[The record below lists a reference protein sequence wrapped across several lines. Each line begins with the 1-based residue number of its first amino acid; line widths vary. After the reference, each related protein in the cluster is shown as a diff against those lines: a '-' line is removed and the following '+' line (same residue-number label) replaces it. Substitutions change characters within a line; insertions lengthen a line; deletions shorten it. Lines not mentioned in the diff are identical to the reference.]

1 MIIINKNEDL
11 NFSLLEISGQIETAE
26 AVEVTFWTTDPNF
39 SLKKN
44 KGNITSTYSIP
55 LSWNELNLMGR
66 GIMFVKVN
74 VGTFDV
80 NYNDFIYNKIL
91 ERQTEFYIMSDYTV
105 NDQNNLTEQV
115 AINTTDIH
123 NLKLTDMQI
132 SGDVETLKTDVDT
145 LKTDVDDLDTRVE
158 VLENENE
165 TNKTNIQANTDNIAT
180 VSGNVTALTSD
191 LEAVRSDL
199 NSLSGNT
206 YTKAETDAKIAAI
219 DVNVFEMV
227 TELPTENINP
237 NKIYLVPS
245 QTTGETNVYT
255 EYTYKNGAWEKLG
268 EYKADVDLSPYAFKA
283 DVEALSGT
291 VGDNERVTAEALYKL
306 NSGLTETK
314 NSLSGYATTAVTTA
328 LRNDV
333 DAISGTVSGLS
344 DTYYTK
350 VNDLT
355 IGKDE
360 ENNPMVKLDIR
371 SEGQIVKTVAA
382 DKGGFAVK
390 MATDGADE
398 HYNVG
403 GLGNDEMGVRKR
415 EYFEGDT
422 TTDEELGVWLNYY
435 DGLQLGRGLIRNATS
450 NYEEQQKVELTK
462 DNLVIRHNEWD
473 NNNELSLNR
482 EVKLETSGLTLDNFE
497 DGADEWINNITTV
510 NSEGFKVVDRANPSN
525 VLFGIDRNGV
535 DFYASEYTS
544 LGSAALPIHYRKE
557 WAELT
562 TRNEVG
568 IALDKKYDKVSGLT
582 FENSGITFVDQEGS
596 TTATTKYTNRGI
608 NLSVKNNGTEN
619 TLFNL
624 DFLDGTIEAG
634 DHGKIISEL
643 VDSAELDALRS
654 DMEEYVDEAISA
666 ATSGGSQADTTEIE
680 LATAAAL
687 NDLKGSKATYKWVR
701 DNYASKT
708 SIDDLQSQ
716 IDNSNANIQ
725 TLSGDVATNAANI
738 ETLLETKASKSY
750 VLETEKNT
758 ANVLCTINDRFDGIT
773 LKRISQTDYDK
784 TTKNPNTLYIIS

>member
-44 KGNITSTYSIP
+44 KTNITSTYSIP

-145 LKTDVDDLDTRVE
+145 LQTDVDDLDTRVE

-165 TNKTNIQANTDNIAT
+165 TNKANIQANTDNITT
-180 VSGNVTALTSD
+180 VSGNVTALTSG

-199 NSLSGNT
+199 NDLSGNT

-219 DVNVFEMV
+219 DVNVFEVV
-227 TELPTENINP
+227 TALPTENINP

-268 EYKADVDLSPYAFKA
+268 EYKADVDLSAYAFKA

-344 DTYYTK
+344 DTYYAK

-355 IGKDE
+355 LGLDE
-360 ENNPMVKLDIR
+360 ENKPIVKLDIKENGETYK
-371 SEGQIVKTVAA
+371 SLKA
-382 DKGGFAVK
+382 DQSGFVISYE
-390 MATDGADE
+390 TDGVDE
-398 HYNVG
+398 HYNEG
-403 GLGNDEMGVRKR
+403 WLGNDEIGLAKR

-422 TTDEELGVWLNYY
+422 TTDEALDVWLNHY
-435 DGLQLGRGLIRNATS
+435 DGLHFGRGLINNATH
-450 NYEEQQKVELTK
+450 NYEEQQNVELTR
-462 DNLVIRHNEWD
+462 DNLVITHNEWD

-482 EVKLETSGLTLDNFE
+482 EAKLETSGLTLDSFE

-544 LGSAALPIHYRKE
+544 LGSAALPIHYRKT

-568 IALDKKYDKVSGLT
+568 NALNKKYDKVSGLT
-582 FENSGITFVDQEGS
+582 LENSGITFVEQEGS
-596 TTATTKYTNRGI
+596 ATATTKYTNSGI
-608 NLSVKNNGTEN
+608 TLSVKDNGTVH

-624 DFLDGTIEAG
+624 NFIDGIIETG
-634 DHGKIISEL
+634 GHGKIISEL
-643 VDSAELDALRS
+643 VESPDLDSLRTE
-654 DMEEYVDEAISA
+654 MEEYVDEAISA
-666 ATSGGSQADTTEIE
+666 ATSGGSDTTEIE

-687 NDLKGSKATYKWVR
+687 NDLNGSKATYKWVR
-701 DNYASKT
+701 ENYASKT
-708 SIDDLQSQ
+708 VTDDLQSQ
-716 IDNSNANIQ
+716 IDESDANIQ
-725 TLSGDVATNAANI
+725 TLSGDVATNATNI
-738 ETLLETKASKSY
+738 ETKANKTY

-773 LKRISQTDYDK
+773 LKRISQTDYDAL
-784 TTKNPNTLYIIS
+784 TTKDPNTLYIIS

>member
-145 LKTDVDDLDTRVE
+145 LQTDVDDLDTRVE

-165 TNKTNIQANTDNIAT
+165 TNKTNIQANTDNITT
-180 VSGNVTALTSD
+180 VSGNVTALRSG
-191 LEAVRSDL
+191 LEAVISDL
-199 NSLSGNT
+199 NDLSGNT

-219 DVNVFEMV
+219 DVNVFEVV
-227 TELPTENINP
+227 TTLPTENINP

-245 QTTGETNVYT
+245 ETTGESNIYT

-268 EYKADVDLSPYAFKA
+268 EYKADVDLSAYAFKA

-291 VGDNERVTAEALYKL
+291 VGENERVTAEALYKL

-360 ENNPMVKLDIR
+360 ENEPMVKLGIR
-371 SEGQIVKTVAA
+371 SEGQIVKTVTA
-382 DKGGFAVK
+382 DQFGFGVN
-390 MATDGADE
+390 MATDGVDE
-398 HYNVG
+398 HYEEG
-403 GLGNDEMGVRKR
+403 WLGNDEVLLHKR
-415 EYFEGDT
+415 DYAYENDT
-422 TTDEELGVWLNYY
+422 TVDEEKFYALNIY
-435 DGLQLGRGLIRNATS
+435 DGLDLRNELIDNATGDFKK
-450 NYEEQQKVELTK
+450 EQAAGLTK
-462 DNLVIRHNEWD
+462 GKLAIRHNEWD

-482 EVKLETSGLTLDNFE
+482 EAKLETSGLTLDNFE

-510 NSEGFKVVDRANPSN
+510 NNEGFKVVDRANPSN

-544 LGSAALPIHYRKE
+544 LGSAALPIHYRKT

-582 FENSGITFVDQEGS
+582 FENSGITFVEQDGS
-596 TTATTKYTNRGI
+596 TTATAKYTNKGI
-608 NLSVKNNGTEN
+608 NLSVKDNGTVR

-624 DFLDGTIEAG
+624 DFLDGTIDTAFG
-634 DHGKIISEL
+634 GKIISEL
-643 VDSAELDALRS
+643 VESVDLDSLR
-654 DMEEYVDEAISA
+654 DEMEEYVDEAISA
-666 ATSGGSQADTTEIE
+666 ATSGGSQADTSEIE

-701 DNYASKT
+701 ENYASKT
-708 SIDDLQSQ
+708 SIDDLQTQ

-738 ETLLETKASKSY
+738 EAKANKTY

-773 LKRISQTDYDK
+773 LKRISQTDYDSL

>member
-145 LKTDVDDLDTRVE
+145 LQTDVDDLDTRVE

-165 TNKTNIQANTDNIAT
+165 TNKANIQANTDNITT
-180 VSGNVTALTSD
+180 VSGNVTALTSG

-199 NSLSGNT
+199 NDLSGNT

-219 DVNVFEMV
+219 DVNVFEVV
-227 TELPTENINP
+227 TALPTENINP

-268 EYKADVDLSPYAFKA
+268 EYKADVDLSAYAFKA

-291 VGDNERVTAEALYKL
+291 VGENERVTAEALYKL

-333 DAISGTVSGLS
+333 DTISGTVSGLS
-344 DTYYTK
+344 DTYYAK

-355 IGKDE
+355 LGLDE
-360 ENNPMVKLDIR
+360 ENKPIVKLDIKENGETYK
-371 SEGQIVKTVAA
+371 SLKA
-382 DKGGFAVK
+382 DQSGFVISYE
-390 MATDGADE
+390 TDGVDE
-398 HYNVG
+398 HYNEG
-403 GLGNDEMGVRKR
+403 WLGNDEIGLAKR

-422 TTDEELGVWLNYY
+422 TTDEALDVWLNHY
-435 DGLQLGRGLIRNATS
+435 DGLHFGRGLINNATH
-450 NYEEQQKVELTK
+450 NYEEQQNVELTRY
-462 DNLVIRHNEWD
+462 NLVITHNEWD

-497 DGADEWINNITTV
+497 DGADEWTNNITTV
-510 NSEGFKVVDRANPSN
+510 NHEGFKVVDRANPSN
-525 VLFGIDRNGV
+525 ILFGIDRNGV

-544 LGSAALPIHYRKE
+544 LGSAALPIHYRKT

-568 IALDKKYDKVSGLT
+568 NALDKKYDKVSGLT
-582 FENSGITFVDQEGS
+582 LENSGITFVEQEGS
-596 TTATTKYTNRGI
+596 ATATTKYTNSGI
-608 NLSVKNNGTEN
+608 TLSVKDNGTVH

-624 DFLDGTIEAG
+624 NFIDGTIDTAFG
-634 DHGKIISEL
+634 GKIISEL
-643 VDSAELDALRS
+643 VESPDLDSLENDLH
-654 DMEEYVDEAISA
+654 EYVDEAISA
-666 ATSGGSQADTTEIE
+666 ATSGGSQADTSEIE

-687 NDLKGSKATYKWVR
+687 NDLNGSKATYKWVR
-701 DNYASKT
+701 ENYASKT
-708 SIDDLQSQ
+708 VTDDLQTQ

-725 TLSGDVATNAANI
+725 TLSGDVATNATNI
-738 ETLLETKASKSY
+738 ETKANKSY

-773 LKRISQTDYDK
+773 LKRISQTDYDLL
-784 TTKNPNTLYIIS
+784 TTKDPYTLYIIS

>member
-132 SGDVETLKTDVDT
+132 SGDVETLKTDVET
-145 LKTDVDDLDTRVE
+145 LQTDVDDLDTRVE

-165 TNKTNIQANTDNIAT
+165 TNKTNIQANTDNITT
-180 VSGNVTALTSD
+180 VSGNVTALRSG

-199 NSLSGNT
+199 NDLSGNT

-219 DVNVFEMV
+219 DVNVFEVV
-227 TELPTENINP
+227 TTSPTENINP
-237 NKIYLVPS
+237 NKRYLVPS
-245 QTTGETNVYT
+245 ETTGESNIYT

-268 EYKADVDLSPYAFKA
+268 EYKADVDLSAYALKA

-291 VGDNERVTAEALYKL
+291 VGENERVTAEALYKL

-355 IGKDE
+355 LGLDE
-360 ENNPMVKLDIR
+360 ENEPMVKLGIR
-371 SEGQIVKTVAA
+371 SEGQIVKTLTA
-382 DKGGFAVK
+382 DQFGFGVN
-390 MATDGADE
+390 MTTDGGDE
-398 HYNVG
+398 HYEEG
-403 GLGNDEMGVRKR
+403 WLGNDEVLLHKR
-415 EYFEGDT
+415 DYAYENDT
-422 TTDEELGVWLNYY
+422 TVDEEKFYALNIY
-435 DGLQLGRGLIRNATS
+435 DGLDLRNELIDNATG
-450 NYEEQQKVELTK
+450 NFKKEQAAGLTK
-462 DNLVIRHNEWD
+462 DKLAINHQEWD

-482 EVKLETSGLTLDNFE
+482 EVKLETTGLTLDNFE
-497 DGADEWINNITTV
+497 DGADEWTNNITTV
-510 NSEGFKVVDRANPSN
+510 NSEGLKVVDRANPSN

-544 LGSAALPIHYRKE
+544 LGSAALPIHYRKT

-582 FENSGITFVDQEGS
+582 FENSGITFVDQDGS
-596 TTATTKYTNRGI
+596 TTATAKYTNKGI
-608 NLSVKNNGTEN
+608 NLSVKDNGTVR

-624 DFLDGTIEAG
+624 DFIDGTIAANG
-634 DHGKIISEL
+634 SNKIISEL
-643 VDSAELDALRS
+643 VDSAELDALRTE
-654 DMEEYVDEAISA
+654 MEEYVDEAISA
-666 ATSGGSQADTTEIE
+666 ATSGGGQADTSEIE

-687 NDLKGSKATYKWVR
+687 NDLNGSKATYKWVR
-701 DNYASKT
+701 ENYASKT
-708 SIDDLQSQ
+708 VTDDLQLQ

-738 ETLLETKASKSY
+738 EAKANKSY

-773 LKRISQTDYDK
+773 LKRISQTDYDSL

>member
-26 AVEVTFWTTDPNF
+26 TVEVTFWTTDPNF

-145 LKTDVDDLDTRVE
+145 LKTDVDTLKTDVDDLDTRVE

-165 TNKTNIQANTDNIAT
+165 TNKTNIQANTDNITT
-180 VSGNVTALTSD
+180 VSGNVTALTSG

-268 EYKADVDLSPYAFKA
+268 EYKADVDLSAYAFKA

-291 VGDNERVTAEALYKL
+291 VEDNERVTAEALYKL

-355 IGKDE
+355 LGLDE
-360 ENNPMVKLDIR
+360 ENNPMVKLGIR

-382 DKGGFAVK
+382 NQGGFTVSYG
-390 MATDGADE
+390 TDGADE

-403 GLGNDEMGVRKR
+403 WLGNDEMGVGKR

-422 TTDEELGVWLNYY
+422 TTDEELSVWLNYY
-435 DGLQLGRGLIRNATS
+435 DGLSLGRGLIRNATS
-450 NYEEQQKVELTK
+450 NFEEQQKVELTR
-462 DNLVIRHNEWD
+462 DNLVITHNEWD

-482 EVKLETSGLTLDNFE
+482 EAKLETSGLTLDNFE

-544 LGSAALPIHYRKE
+544 LGSAALPIHYRKT

-568 IALDKKYDKVSGLT
+568 NALNKKYDKVSGLT
-582 FENSGITFVDQEGS
+582 FENSGITFVEQEGS
-596 TTATTKYTNRGI
+596 ATATTKYTNSGI
-608 NLSVKNNGTEN
+608 TLSVKDNGTVH

-624 DFLDGTIEAG
+624 NFITI
-634 DHGKIISEL
+634 L
-643 VDSAELDALRS
+643 
-654 DMEEYVDEAISA
+654 
-666 ATSGGSQADTTEIE
+666 
-680 LATAAAL
+680 
-687 NDLKGSKATYKWVR
+687 
-701 DNYASKT
+701 
-708 SIDDLQSQ
+708 
-716 IDNSNANIQ
+716 
-725 TLSGDVATNAANI
+725 LST
-738 ETLLETKASKSY
+738 
-750 VLETEKNT
+750 
-758 ANVLCTINDRFDGIT
+758 R
-773 LKRISQTDYDK
+773 
-784 TTKNPNTLYIIS
+784 

>member
-44 KGNITSTYSIP
+44 KTNITSTYSIP

-165 TNKTNIQANTDNIAT
+165 TNKTNIQANTDNITT

-219 DVNVFEMV
+219 DVNVFEVV
-227 TELPTENINP
+227 TTLPTENINP

-245 QTTGETNVYT
+245 ETTGETNVYT

-268 EYKADVDLSPYAFKA
+268 EYKADVDLSAYALKA

-344 DTYYTK
+344 DTYYAK
-350 VNDLT
+350 VDDLT
-355 IGKDE
+355 LGKDE
-360 ENNPMVKLDIR
+360 ENEPMVKLGIR
-371 SEGQIVKTVAA
+371 SEGQIVKTLTA
-382 DKGGFAVK
+382 DQRGFAVD

-403 GLGNDEMGVRKR
+403 WLGNEEMSVGKR

-422 TTDEELGVWLNYY
+422 TTDEELNVWLNYY
-435 DGLQLGRGLIRNATS
+435 DGLSLGRGLIRNATS
-450 NYEEQQKVELTK
+450 NYEEHQEVRLTK
-462 DNLVIRHNEWD
+462 DKLTITNKEWD

-482 EVKLETSGLTLDNFE
+482 EVKLETSGLTLDSFE
-497 DGADEWINNITTV
+497 DGADEWTNNITTL
-510 NSEGFKVVDRANPSN
+510 NNEGFKVVDRANPSN

-544 LGSAALPIHYRKE
+544 LGSAALPIHYRKT

-582 FENSGITFVDQEGS
+582 IGDKNITFVDQDGS
-596 TTATTKYTNRGI
+596 ATATTKYTNTGI
-608 NLSVKNNGTEN
+608 TFSVKDNGTEQ

-624 DFLDGTIEAG
+624 DFLDGIIETG
-634 DHGKIISEL
+634 GHGKIISEL
-643 VDSAELDALRS
+643 VQNPDLDALRTE
-654 DMEEYVDEAISA
+654 MEEYVDEAISA

-687 NDLKGSKATYKWVR
+687 NDLNGSKATYKWVR
-701 DNYASKT
+701 ENYASKT
-708 SIDDLQSQ
+708 VTDDLQSQ

-738 ETLLETKASKSY
+738 ETKANKTY

-773 LKRISQTDYDK
+773 LKRISQTDYDSL

>member
-145 LKTDVDDLDTRVE
+145 LQTDVDDLDTRVE

-165 TNKTNIQANTDNIAT
+165 TNKTNIQANTDNITT
-180 VSGNVTALTSD
+180 VSGNVTALTSG

-199 NSLSGNT
+199 NDLSGNT

-219 DVNVFEMV
+219 DVNVFEVV
-227 TELPTENINP
+227 TTLPTENINP

-245 QTTGETNVYT
+245 ETTGETNVYT

-268 EYKADVDLSPYAFKA
+268 EYKADVDLSAYAFKA

-291 VGDNERVTAEALYKL
+291 VEDNERVTAEALYRL

-344 DTYYTK
+344 DTYYAK

-355 IGKDE
+355 IGLDE
-360 ENNPMVKLDIR
+360 ENNPMVKLGIR

-382 DKGGFAVK
+382 DQGGFTVSYE
-390 MATDGADE
+390 TDGADE
-398 HYNVG
+398 HYNG
-403 GLGNDEMGVRKR
+403 GWLGNDEMSVGKR

-422 TTDEELGVWLNYY
+422 TKDEELNVWLNYY

-450 NYEEQQKVELTK
+450 NYEENQVVRLTR
-462 DNLVIRHNEWD
+462 DNLVITRNEWD
-473 NNNELSLNR
+473 SNNELSLNR

-497 DGADEWINNITTV
+497 DGADEWTNNITTV
-510 NSEGFKVVDRANPSN
+510 NNEGFKVVDRANPSN

-544 LGSAALPIHYRKE
+544 LGSAALPIHYRKT

-582 FENSGITFVDQEGS
+582 FENSGITFVEQDGS
-596 TTATTKYTNRGI
+596 TTATAKYTNKGI
-608 NLSVKNNGTEN
+608 NLSVKDNGTVR

-624 DFLDGTIEAG
+624 DFLDGTIDTAFG
-634 DHGKIISEL
+634 GKIISEL
-643 VDSAELDALRS
+643 VESVDLDSLR
-654 DMEEYVDEAISA
+654 DEMEEYVDEAISA
-666 ATSGGSQADTTEIE
+666 ATSGGSQADTSEIE

-701 DNYASKT
+701 ENYASKT
-708 SIDDLQSQ
+708 SIDDLQTQ

-738 ETLLETKASKSY
+738 ETKANKSY

-773 LKRISQTDYDK
+773 LKRISQTDYDLL
-784 TTKNPNTLYIIS
+784 TTKDPNTLYIIS

>member
-44 KGNITSTYSIP
+44 KTNITSTYSIP

-145 LKTDVDDLDTRVE
+145 LQTDVDDLDTRVE

-165 TNKTNIQANTDNIAT
+165 TNKANIQANTDNITT
-180 VSGNVTALTSD
+180 VSGNVTALTSG

-199 NSLSGNT
+199 NDLSGNT

-219 DVNVFEMV
+219 DVNVFEVV
-227 TELPTENINP
+227 TALPTENINP

-268 EYKADVDLSPYAFKA
+268 EYKADVDLSAYAFKA

-291 VGDNERVTAEALYKL
+291 VEDNERVTAEALYKL

-344 DTYYTK
+344 DTYYAK

-355 IGKDE
+355 LGLDE
-360 ENNPMVKLDIR
+360 ENKPIVKLDIKENGETYK
-371 SEGQIVKTVAA
+371 SLKA
-382 DKGGFAVK
+382 DQSGFVISYE
-390 MATDGADE
+390 TDGVDE
-398 HYNVG
+398 HYNEG
-403 GLGNDEMGVRKR
+403 WLGNDEIGLAKR

-422 TTDEELGVWLNYY
+422 TTDEALDVWLNHY
-435 DGLQLGRGLIRNATS
+435 DGLHFGRGLINNATH
-450 NYEEQQKVELTK
+450 NYEEQQNVELTR
-462 DNLVIRHNEWD
+462 DNLVITHNEWD

-482 EVKLETSGLTLDNFE
+482 EAKLETSGLTLDSFE

-525 VLFGIDRNGV
+525 ILFGIDRNGV

-544 LGSAALPIHYRKE
+544 LGSAALPIHYRKT

-568 IALDKKYDKVSGLT
+568 NALNKKYDKVSGLT
-582 FENSGITFVDQEGS
+582 LENSGITFVDQDGS
-596 TTATTKYTNRGI
+596 TTATAKYTNKGI
-608 NLSVKNNGTEN
+608 NLSVNDNGTVH

-624 DFLDGTIEAG
+624 NFIDGTIDTAFG
-634 DHGKIISEL
+634 GKIISEL
-643 VDSAELDALRS
+643 VESPDLDSLRTE
-654 DMEEYVDEAISA
+654 MEEYVDEAISA
-666 ATSGGSQADTTEIE
+666 ATSGGSDTTEIE

-687 NDLKGSKATYKWVR
+687 NDLNGSKATYKWVR
-701 DNYASKT
+701 ENYASKT
-708 SIDDLQSQ
+708 VTDDLQSQ
-716 IDNSNANIQ
+716 IDESDANIQ
-725 TLSGDVATNAANI
+725 TLSGDVATNATNI
-738 ETLLETKASKSY
+738 ETKANKTY

-773 LKRISQTDYDK
+773 LKRISQTDYDAL
-784 TTKNPNTLYIIS
+784 TTKDPNTLYIIS

>member
-44 KGNITSTYSIP
+44 KANITSTYSIP

-165 TNKTNIQANTDNIAT
+165 TNKTNIQANTDNITT
-180 VSGNVTALTSD
+180 VSGNVTALRSG

-219 DVNVFEMV
+219 DVNVFEVV
-227 TELPTENINP
+227 TTLPTENINP

-245 QTTGETNVYT
+245 ETTGESNIYT

-268 EYKADVDLSPYAFKA
+268 EYKADVDLSAYAFKA

-291 VGDNERVTAEALYKL
+291 VEDNERVTAEALYKL

-344 DTYYTK
+344 YTYYAK
-350 VNDLT
+350 VDDLT
-355 IGKDE
+355 IGEDE
-360 ENNPMVKLDIR
+360 ENNPIVKLDMKQDGETYK
-371 SEGQIVKTVAA
+371 SVVAGQS
-382 DKGGFAVK
+382 GFYVN
-390 MATDGADE
+390 MTTDGADE
-398 HYNVG
+398 HYNEG
-403 GLGNDEMGVRKR
+403 YLYNDEISVSKR

-422 TTDEELGVWLNYY
+422 ATDEALYVWLNYY
-435 DGLQLGRGLIRNATS
+435 DGICLQRELIRNATS
-450 NYEEQQKVELTK
+450 NFEEQQKVELTK

-473 NNNELSLNR
+473 SNNELSLNR

-497 DGADEWINNITTV
+497 DGADEWTNNITTV

-596 TTATTKYTNRGI
+596 ATATTKYTNKGI
-608 NLSVKNNGTEN
+608 NLSVKNNGTVR

-624 DFLDGTIEAG
+624 DFLDGIIEANG
-634 DHGKIISEL
+634 SRKIISGL
-643 VDSAELDALRS
+643 VESPDLDSLRTE
-654 DMEEYVDEAISA
+654 MEEYVDEAISA
-666 ATSGGSQADTTEIE
+666 ATSGGSQADTSEIE

-701 DNYASKT
+701 ENYASKT
-708 SIDDLQSQ
+708 VTDDLQTQ

-738 ETLLETKASKSY
+738 ETKANKSY

-773 LKRISQTDYDK
+773 LKRISQTDYDNL

>member
-145 LKTDVDDLDTRVE
+145 LQTDVDDLDTRVE

-165 TNKTNIQANTDNIAT
+165 TNKTNIQANTDNITT
-180 VSGNVTALTSD
+180 VSGNVTALRSG
-191 LEAVRSDL
+191 LEAVISDL
-199 NSLSGNT
+199 NDLSGNT

-219 DVNVFEMV
+219 DVNVFEVV
-227 TELPTENINP
+227 TALPTENINP

-245 QTTGETNVYT
+245 ETTGESNIYT

-268 EYKADVDLSPYAFKA
+268 EYKADVDLSAYAFKA

-291 VGDNERVTAEALYKL
+291 VGENERVTAEALYKL

-344 DTYYTK
+344 DTYYAK

-355 IGKDE
+355 LGLDE
-360 ENNPMVKLDIR
+360 ENKPIVKLDIKENGETYK
-371 SEGQIVKTVAA
+371 SLKA
-382 DKGGFAVK
+382 DQSGFVISYE
-390 MATDGADE
+390 TDGVDE
-398 HYNVG
+398 HYNEG
-403 GLGNDEMGVRKR
+403 WLGNDEIGLAKR

-422 TTDEELGVWLNYY
+422 TTDEALDVWLNHY
-435 DGLQLGRGLIRNATS
+435 DGLHFGRGLINNATGD
-450 NYEEQQKVELTK
+450 YKEGQGAELTR
-462 DNLVIRHNEWD
+462 DNLVITHNEWD
-473 NNNELSLNR
+473 NNNELSVNR
-482 EVKLETSGLTLDNFE
+482 KVKLETSGLTLDNFE
-497 DGADEWINNITTV
+497 DGANEWTNNITTV
-510 NSEGFKVVDRANPSN
+510 NHEGFKVVDRANPSN
-525 VLFGIDRNGV
+525 ILFGIDRNGV

-544 LGSAALPIHYRKE
+544 LGSAALPIHYRKT

-562 TRNEVG
+562 TRKNVGRTYNE
-568 IALDKKYDKVSGLT
+568 K
-582 FENSGITFVDQEGS
+582 
-596 TTATTKYTNRGI
+596 
-608 NLSVKNNGTEN
+608 
-619 TLFNL
+619 
-624 DFLDGTIEAG
+624 
-634 DHGKIISEL
+634 
-643 VDSAELDALRS
+643 RS
-654 DMEEYVDEAISA
+654 
-666 ATSGGSQADTTEIE
+666 
-680 LATAAAL
+680 
-687 NDLKGSKATYKWVR
+687 W
-701 DNYASKT
+701 
-708 SIDDLQSQ
+708 
-716 IDNSNANIQ
+716 
-725 TLSGDVATNAANI
+725 
-738 ETLLETKASKSY
+738 
-750 VLETEKNT
+750 
-758 ANVLCTINDRFDGIT
+758 
-773 LKRISQTDYDK
+773 KR
-784 TTKNPNTLYIIS
+784 P

>member
-44 KGNITSTYSIP
+44 KGNITTTYSIP

-74 VGTFDV
+74 IGTFDV

-165 TNKTNIQANTDNIAT
+165 TNKTNIQANTDNITT
-180 VSGNVTALTSD
+180 VSGNVTALTSG

-199 NSLSGNT
+199 NGLSGNT

-219 DVNVFEMV
+219 DVNVFEVV
-227 TELPTENINP
+227 TTLPTENINP

-245 QTTGETNVYT
+245 ETTGETNVYT

-268 EYKADVDLSPYAFKA
+268 EYKADVDLSAYAFKA

-291 VGDNERVTAEALYKL
+291 VEDNERVTAEALYRL

-344 DTYYTK
+344 DTYYAK

-355 IGKDE
+355 IGLDE
-360 ENNPMVKLDIR
+360 ENNPMVKLGIR

-382 DKGGFAVK
+382 DQGGFTVSYE
-390 MATDGADE
+390 TDGADE
-398 HYNVG
+398 HYNG
-403 GLGNDEMGVRKR
+403 GWLGNDEMSVGKR

-422 TTDEELGVWLNYY
+422 TKDEELNVWLNYY

-450 NYEEQQKVELTK
+450 NYEENQVVRLTR
-462 DNLVIRHNEWD
+462 DNLVITRNEWD
-473 NNNELSLNR
+473 SNNELSLNR

-497 DGADEWINNITTV
+497 DGADEWTNNITTV
-510 NSEGFKVVDRANPSN
+510 NNEGFKVVDRANPSN

-544 LGSAALPIHYRKE
+544 LGSAALPIHYRKT

-582 FENSGITFVDQEGS
+582 FENSGITFVEQDGS
-596 TTATTKYTNRGI
+596 TTATAKYTNKGI
-608 NLSVKNNGTEN
+608 NLSVKDNGTVR

-624 DFLDGTIEAG
+624 DFLDGTIDTAFG
-634 DHGKIISEL
+634 GKIISEL
-643 VDSAELDALRS
+643 VESVDLDSLR
-654 DMEEYVDEAISA
+654 DEMEEYVDEAISA
-666 ATSGGSQADTTEIE
+666 ATSGGSQADTSEIE

-701 DNYASKT
+701 ENYASKT
-708 SIDDLQSQ
+708 SIDDLQTQ

-738 ETLLETKASKSY
+738 ETKANKSY

-773 LKRISQTDYDK
+773 LKRISQTDYDLL
-784 TTKNPNTLYIIS
+784 TTKDPNTLYIIS

>member
-44 KGNITSTYSIP
+44 KTNITSTYSIP

-145 LKTDVDDLDTRVE
+145 LQTDVDDLDTRVE

-165 TNKTNIQANTDNIAT
+165 TNKTNIQTNTDNITT

-219 DVNVFEMV
+219 DVNVFEVV
-227 TELPTENINP
+227 TTLPTENINP

-245 QTTGETNVYT
+245 ETTGESNIYT

-268 EYKADVDLSPYAFKA
+268 EYKADVDLSAYAFKA

-291 VGDNERVTAEALYKL
+291 VEDNERVTAEALYKL

-344 DTYYTK
+344 DTYYAK

-360 ENNPMVKLDIR
+360 ENEPMVKLGIR
-371 SEGQIVKTVAA
+371 SEGNIVKTVTA
-382 DKGGFAVK
+382 GQFGFGVN
-390 MATDGADE
+390 MATDGVDE

-403 GLGNDEMGVRKR
+403 YLYNDEMSLGKR

-422 TTDEELGVWLNYY
+422 TTDEELGVLLNYY
-435 DGLQLGRGLIRNATS
+435 DGLSLGRWLIDNAT
-450 NYEEQQKVELTK
+450 YRYKEAQGAELTK
-462 DNLVIRHNEWD
+462 DDFKITNSEWD
-473 NNNELSLNR
+473 VTTGDATLIKEA
-482 EVKLETSGLTLDNFE
+482 KLETTGLTLDSFE

-544 LGSAALPIHYRKE
+544 LGSAALPIHYRKT

-582 FENSGITFVDQEGS
+582 FENSGITFVDQDGS
-596 TTATTKYTNRGI
+596 TTATAKYTNKGI
-608 NLSVKNNGTEN
+608 NLSVKNNGTEQ

-624 DFLDGTIEAG
+624 DFLDGTIEANG
-634 DHGKIISEL
+634 SRKIISEL
-643 VDSAELDALRS
+643 VQNPDLDALRTE
-654 DMEEYVDEAISA
+654 MEEYVDEAISA
-666 ATSGGSQADTTEIE
+666 ATSGGSQADTSEIE

-701 DNYASKT
+701 ENYASKDAT
-708 SIDDLQSQ
+708 DDLQSQ

-725 TLSGDVATNAANI
+725 TLSGDVATNATNI
-738 ETLLETKASKSY
+738 ETKANKSY

-773 LKRISQTDYDK
+773 LKRISQTDYDSL

>member
-145 LKTDVDDLDTRVE
+145 LQTDVDDLDTRVE

-165 TNKTNIQANTDNIAT
+165 TNKTNIQANTDNITT

-199 NSLSGNT
+199 NDLSGNT

-219 DVNVFEMV
+219 DVNVFEVV
-227 TELPTENINP
+227 TTLPTENINP

-245 QTTGETNVYT
+245 ETTGETNVYT

-268 EYKADVDLSPYAFKA
+268 EYKADVDLSAYAFKA

-291 VGDNERVTAEALYKL
+291 VEDNERVTAEALYRL

-344 DTYYTK
+344 DTYYAK

-355 IGKDE
+355 IGLDE
-360 ENNPMVKLDIR
+360 ENNPMVKLGIR

-382 DKGGFAVK
+382 DQGGFTVSYE
-390 MATDGADE
+390 TDGADE
-398 HYNVG
+398 HYNG
-403 GLGNDEMGVRKR
+403 GWLGNDEMSVGKR

-422 TTDEELGVWLNYY
+422 TKDEELNVWLNYY

-450 NYEEQQKVELTK
+450 NYEENQVVRLTR
-462 DNLVIRHNEWD
+462 DNLVITRNEWD
-473 NNNELSLNR
+473 SNNELSLNR

-497 DGADEWINNITTV
+497 DGADEWTNNITTV
-510 NSEGFKVVDRANPSN
+510 NNEGFKVVDRANPSN

-544 LGSAALPIHYRKE
+544 LGSAALPIHYRKT

-582 FENSGITFVDQEGS
+582 FENSGITFVEQDGS
-596 TTATTKYTNRGI
+596 TTATAKYTNKGI
-608 NLSVKNNGTEN
+608 NLSVKDNGTVR

-624 DFLDGTIEAG
+624 DFLDGTIDTAFG
-634 DHGKIISEL
+634 GKIISEL
-643 VDSAELDALRS
+643 VESVDLDSLR
-654 DMEEYVDEAISA
+654 DEMEEYVDEAISA
-666 ATSGGSQADTTEIE
+666 ATSGGSQADTSEIE

-701 DNYASKT
+701 ENYASKT
-708 SIDDLQSQ
+708 SIDDLQTQ

-738 ETLLETKASKSY
+738 ETKANKSY

-773 LKRISQTDYDK
+773 LKRISQTDYDLL
-784 TTKNPNTLYIIS
+784 TTKDPNTLYIIS

>member
-44 KGNITSTYSIP
+44 KTNITSTYSIP

-145 LKTDVDDLDTRVE
+145 LQTDVDDLDTRVE

-165 TNKTNIQANTDNIAT
+165 TNKANIQANTDNITT
-180 VSGNVTALTSD
+180 VSGNVTALTSG

-199 NSLSGNT
+199 NDLSGNT

-219 DVNVFEMV
+219 DVNVFEVV
-227 TELPTENINP
+227 TALPTENINP

-268 EYKADVDLSPYAFKA
+268 EYKADVDLSAYAFKA

-291 VGDNERVTAEALYKL
+291 VEDNERVTAEALYKL

-344 DTYYTK
+344 DTYYAK

-355 IGKDE
+355 LGLDE
-360 ENNPMVKLDIR
+360 ENKPIVKLDIKENGETYK
-371 SEGQIVKTVAA
+371 SLKA
-382 DKGGFAVK
+382 DQSGFVISYE
-390 MATDGADE
+390 TDGVDE
-398 HYNVG
+398 HYNEG
-403 GLGNDEMGVRKR
+403 WLGNDEIGLAKR

-422 TTDEELGVWLNYY
+422 TTDEALDVWLNHY
-435 DGLQLGRGLIRNATS
+435 DGLHFGRGLINNATH
-450 NYEEQQKVELTK
+450 NYEEQQNVELTRDK
-462 DNLVIRHNEWD
+462 LAIKHNEWD

-497 DGADEWINNITTV
+497 DGADEWTNNITTV
-510 NSEGFKVVDRANPSN
+510 NHEGFKVVDRANPSN
-525 VLFGIDRNGV
+525 ILFGIDRNGV

-544 LGSAALPIHYRKE
+544 LGSAALPIHYRKT

-568 IALDKKYDKVSGLT
+568 NALNKKYDKVSGLT
-582 FENSGITFVDQEGS
+582 LENSGITFVEQEGS
-596 TTATTKYTNRGI
+596 ATATTKYTNSGI
-608 NLSVKNNGTEN
+608 TLSVKDNGTVH

-624 DFLDGTIEAG
+624 NFIDGIIETG
-634 DHGKIISEL
+634 GHGKIISEL
-643 VDSAELDALRS
+643 VESPDLDSLRTE
-654 DMEEYVDEAISA
+654 MEEYVDEAISA
-666 ATSGGSQADTTEIE
+666 ATSGGSDTTEIE

-687 NDLKGSKATYKWVR
+687 NDLNGSKATYKWVR
-701 DNYASKT
+701 ENYASKT
-708 SIDDLQSQ
+708 VTDDLQSQ
-716 IDNSNANIQ
+716 IDESDANIQ
-725 TLSGDVATNAANI
+725 TLSGDVATNATNI
-738 ETLLETKASKSY
+738 ETKANKTY

-773 LKRISQTDYDK
+773 LKRISQTDYDAL
-784 TTKNPNTLYIIS
+784 TTKDPNTLYIIS

>member
-26 AVEVTFWTTDPNF
+26 TVEVTFWTTDPNF

-44 KGNITSTYSIP
+44 KGNITPTYSIP

-132 SGDVETLKTDVDT
+132 SGDVETLKTDVD
-145 LKTDVDDLDTRVE
+145 DLDTRVE

-165 TNKTNIQANTDNIAT
+165 TNKTNIQANTDDITT

-219 DVNVFEMV
+219 DVNVFEVV
-227 TELPTENINP
+227 TALPTENINP

-245 QTTGETNVYT
+245 ETTGESNIYT

-268 EYKADVDLSPYAFKA
+268 EYKADVDLSAYALKA

-344 DTYYTK
+344 DTYYAK
-350 VNDLT
+350 VDDLT

-360 ENNPMVKLDIR
+360 ENEPMVKLGIR

-382 DKGGFAVK
+382 DQGGFTVSYE
-390 MATDGADE
+390 TDGADE

-403 GLGNDEMGVRKR
+403 LLGNDEMGVGKR

-422 TTDEELGVWLNYY
+422 TKDEELGVRLNYY
-435 DGLQLGRGLIRNATS
+435 DGLSLGRGLINNTTG
-450 NYEEQQKVELTK
+450 NYKKREGTELTK

-482 EVKLETSGLTLDNFE
+482 EVKLEPTGLTLDNFE

-535 DFYASEYTS
+535 DFYASKYTS

-562 TRNEVG
+562 TRNEVRN
-568 IALDKKYDKVSGLT
+568 ALDKKYDKVSGLT

-596 TTATTKYTNRGI
+596 ATATTKYTNKGI
-608 NLSVKNNGTEN
+608 NLSVKNNGTEQ

-624 DFLDGTIEAG
+624 DFLDGTIEANG
-634 DHGKIISEL
+634 SRKIISGL
-643 VDSAELDALRS
+643 VESPDLDSLRTE
-654 DMEEYVDEAISA
+654 MEEYVDEAISA
-666 ATSGGSQADTTEIE
+666 ATSGGSQADTSEIE

-701 DNYASKT
+701 ENYASKT
-708 SIDDLQSQ
+708 VTDDLQTQ

-725 TLSGDVATNAANI
+725 TLSGDVATNATNI
-738 ETLLETKASKSY
+738 ETKANKSY

-773 LKRISQTDYDK
+773 LKRISQTDYDNL

>member
-44 KGNITSTYSIP
+44 KTNITSTYSIP

-132 SGDVETLKTDVDT
+132 SGDVETLKTDVET
-145 LKTDVDDLDTRVE
+145 LQTDVDDLDTRVE

-165 TNKTNIQANTDNIAT
+165 TNKTNIQANTDNITT

-219 DVNVFEMV
+219 DVNVFEVV
-227 TELPTENINP
+227 TTLPTENINP

-245 QTTGETNVYT
+245 ETTGESNIYT

-268 EYKADVDLSPYAFKA
+268 EYKADVDLSAYALKA

-291 VGDNERVTAEALYKL
+291 VEDNERVTAEALYKL

-344 DTYYTK
+344 DTYYAK

-355 IGKDE
+355 LGLDE
-360 ENNPMVKLDIR
+360 ENKPIVKLDIKENGETYK
-371 SEGQIVKTVAA
+371 SLKA
-382 DKGGFAVK
+382 DQSGFVISYE
-390 MATDGADE
+390 TDGVDE
-398 HYNVG
+398 HYNEG
-403 GLGNDEMGVRKR
+403 WLGNDEIGLAKR

-422 TTDEELGVWLNYY
+422 TTDEALDVWLNHY
-435 DGLQLGRGLIRNATS
+435 DGLHFGRGLINNATH
-450 NYEEQQKVELTK
+450 NYEEQQNVELTR
-462 DNLVIRHNEWD
+462 DNLVITHNEWD
-473 NNNELSLNR
+473 NNNELSVNR
-482 EVKLETSGLTLDNFE
+482 KVKLETSGLTLDNFE
-497 DGADEWINNITTV
+497 DGANEWTNNITTV
-510 NSEGFKVVDRANPSN
+510 NNEGFKVVDRANPSN
-525 VLFGIDRNGV
+525 ILFGIDRNGV

-544 LGSAALPIHYRKE
+544 LGSAALPIHYRKT

-582 FENSGITFVDQEGS
+582 LENSGITFVDQDGS
-596 TTATTKYTNRGI
+596 TTATAKYTNKGI
-608 NLSVKNNGTEN
+608 NLSVKNNGTEQ

-624 DFLDGTIEAG
+624 DFLDGTIETNDFFSPISDLATKSG
-634 DHGKIISEL
+634 D
-643 VDSAELDALRS
+643 LDPLRNE
-654 DMEEYVDEAISA
+654 MEEYVDEAISA
-666 ATSGGSQADTTEIE
+666 ATSGGSQADTSEIE

-701 DNYASKT
+701 ENYASKT
-708 SIDDLQSQ
+708 VTDDLQSQ

-738 ETLLETKASKSY
+738 ETKANKSY

-773 LKRISQTDYDK
+773 LKRISQTDYDSL

>member
-44 KGNITSTYSIP
+44 KTNITSTYSIP

-145 LKTDVDDLDTRVE
+145 LQTGVDDLDTRVE

-165 TNKTNIQANTDNIAT
+165 TNKTNIQSNTDNITT

-219 DVNVFEMV
+219 DVNVFEIV
-227 TELPTENINP
+227 TALPTENINP

-245 QTTGETNVYT
+245 ETTGESNIYT

-268 EYKADVDLSPYAFKA
+268 EYKADVDLSAYAFKA

-291 VGDNERVTAEALYKL
+291 VEDNERVTAEALYKL

-344 DTYYTK
+344 DTYYAK

-355 IGKDE
+355 LGLDE
-360 ENNPMVKLDIR
+360 ENKPIVKLDIKENGETYK
-371 SEGQIVKTVAA
+371 SLKA
-382 DKGGFAVK
+382 DQSGFVISYE
-390 MATDGADE
+390 TDGEGE
-398 HYNVG
+398 HYNEG
-403 GLGNDEMGVRKR
+403 WLGNDEISLAKR
-415 EYFEGDT
+415 EYFEDNP
-422 TTDEELGVWLNYY
+422 TTDEALDVWLNHY
-435 DGLQLGRGLIRNATS
+435 DGLNLGRGLINNATS
-450 NYEEQQKVELTK
+450 NFEEQQNVQLTR
-462 DNLVIRHNEWD
+462 DNLAITHKEWD

-482 EVKLETSGLTLDNFE
+482 EAKLETSGLTLDNFE

-510 NSEGFKVVDRANPSN
+510 NSEGFKVVDRNNPSN

-562 TRNEVG
+562 TRNEVRN
-568 IALDKKYDKVSGLT
+568 ALNKKYDKVSGLT
-582 FENSGITFVDQEGS
+582 FENSGITFVWDQN
-596 TTATTKYTNRGI
+596 AKTKYSNSGI
-608 NLSVKNNGTEN
+608 TLEVKDQTDGTVY
-619 TLFNL
+619 TPFKL
-624 DFLDGTIEAG
+624 DFLDGTIEVNDFFAPISDLATKSG
-634 DHGKIISEL
+634 DL
-643 VDSAELDALRS
+643 DSLENDLH
-654 DMEEYVDEAISA
+654 EYVDEAISA
-666 ATSGGSQADTTEIE
+666 ATSGGSQADTSEIE

-687 NDLKGSKATYKWVR
+687 NDLNGSKATYKWVR
-701 DNYASKT
+701 ENYASKT
-708 SIDDLQSQ
+708 VTDDLQSQ
-716 IDNSNANIQ
+716 IDESNANIQ
-725 TLSGDVATNAANI
+725 TLSGDVSTNAENI
-738 ETLLETKASKSY
+738 ETKANKSY

-773 LKRISQTDYDK
+773 LKRISQTDYDAL
-784 TTKNPNTLYIIS
+784 TTKDPNTLYIIS